1 MKNKFLIK
9 LILLIFQPFLLAFTS
24 KYTPDLNNFLQPIKC
39 DYTLH
44 KTAFDICYSCKYKHP
59 LAVTYILKGDLVKKK
74 ISRKGLR
81 FRPDYS
87 LPAKCRSY
95 TKDYSKTG
103 YDRGHLASNA
113 SFDYNRAIQKQT
125 FLLSNIAPQ
134 RPKLNRRYWAKVEKF
149 TRYLA
154 VKYKEIEVVTGV
166 CGSKGYIKNKVGI
179 PAYWYKIIYIP
190 KTNNY
195 VAFLA
200 PNTNTGMSKAKLK
213 EYRATLEEI
222 RNKCEY

>member
-1 MKNKFLIK
+1 MKK
-9 LILLIFQPFLLAFTS
+9 LLLLLPLFLLAFTS

-39 DYTLH
+39 DKILP

-59 LAVTYILKGDLVKKK
+59 LVVVYILNGELVKKK
-74 ISRKGLR
+74 ISRKGLT
-81 FRPDYS
+81 FRPDYN

-95 TKDYSKTG
+95 SKNYSKTG
-103 YDRGHLASNA
+103 FDRGHLASNA
-113 SFDYNRAIQKQT
+113 SFDYDRKIQKET
-125 FLLSNIAPQ
+125 FLMSNISPQ
-134 RPKLNRRYWAKVEKF
+134 KPQLNRRYWAKIEKF

-154 VKYKEIEVVTGV
+154 VKYKQVEVVTGV
-166 CGSKGYIKNKVGI
+166 CGNKGHIKNKVGV

-190 KTNNY
+190 ELNKT

-213 EYRATLEEI
+213 EYKTTLEEI
-222 RNKCEY
+222 KRVCNF

>member
-1 MKNKFLIK
+1 MLKK
-9 LILLIFQPFLLAFTS
+9 LLLLIPLFLLAFTS

-39 DYTLH
+39 DKVLH

-59 LAVTYILKGDLVKKK
+59 LVVAYILKGDLVKKK

-81 FRPDYS
+81 FRPDYN

-95 TKDYSKTG
+95 SKDYSRTG

-113 SFDYNRAIQKQT
+113 SFDYNRKIQKET
-125 FLLSNIAPQ
+125 FLMSNIAPQ
-134 RPKLNRRYWAKVEKF
+134 KPNLNRRYWAKVEKF

-154 VKYKEIEVVTGV
+154 VKYKQVEVVTGV
-166 CGSKGYIKNKVGI
+166 CGNKGHIKNKVGV
-179 PAYWYKIIYIP
+179 PAWWYKIIYIP
-190 KTNNY
+190 KLNKT

-200 PNTNTGMSKAKLK
+200 PNTNVGMSKAKLK
-213 EYRATLEEI
+213 KYKSSLEEI
-222 RNKCEY
+222 KRICNF